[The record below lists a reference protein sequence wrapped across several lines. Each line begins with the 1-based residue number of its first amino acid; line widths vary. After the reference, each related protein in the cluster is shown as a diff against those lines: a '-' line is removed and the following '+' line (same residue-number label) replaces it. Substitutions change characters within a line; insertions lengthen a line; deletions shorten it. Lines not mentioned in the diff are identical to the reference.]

1 MKKFRSLKLTTLL
14 SFILVFAFVLGT
26 ATGCQSSDS
35 SSDAA
40 DEEASVSE
48 ESAESGDDVVVLK
61 GIVDLTPHSEL
72 IEFVEDKL
80 KEEGVEIEL
89 VSTASDATTNE
100 KLNSGEIDFN
110 FFQHEPYLID
120 ECETNGYD
128 LVSAGAI
135 HVEPITAYSDKYE
148 SVDEIP
154 DGATVAIPNNGTNEI
169 RALNILEEQGFIT
182 LDDSV
187 DGALTATV
195 ADVKE
200 YNKDIEIIEIDSD
213 QIIPTKADYDFFVVN
228 TNKALEANITSTK
241 LFAESAE
248 NNPYANII
256 AVRSEDKDNPAI
268 KKLVEALQSEETRQY
283 IEDTYNGAVIPV
295 EEE

>member
-1 MKKFRSLKLTTLL
+1 M
-14 SFILVFAFVLGT
+14 SFLLVFVFVLI
-26 ATGCQSSDS
+26 AVTGCQSSDS
-35 SSDAA
+35 DSDASDA
-40 DEEASVSE
+40 EASVSE
-48 ESAESGDDVVVLK
+48 ESTDSDDDVVVLK

-72 IEFVEDKL
+72 IEFVRDKL

-120 ECETNGYD
+120 ECKTNGYD

-169 RALNILEEQGFIT
+169 RALNILAEQGFIT

-195 ADVKE
+195 ADIKE
-200 YNKDIEIIEIDSD
+200 YNKDIKIIEIDSD
-213 QIIPTKADYDFFVVN
+213 QIIPTKADYDFFIVN

-241 LFAESAE
+241 LFAESAKD
-248 NNPYANII
+248 NPYANII
-256 AVRSEDKDNPAI
+256 AVRAEDKDNPAI
-268 KKLVEALQSEETRQY
+268 QKLVEALQSEETRQY
-283 IEDTYNGAVIPV
+283 IEDTYDGAVIPV
-295 EEE
+295 EED